1 MDLKNKYKLLKL
13 KEIHLIRHAESEAN
27 AAIDVDNPTNYFD
40 AKITEKGK
48 LQAQV
53 KQEEYRDINFDA
65 YFCSPLTRALET
77 FTIIFPEKKPI
88 ITDSIREH
96 LYHSC
101 DVGRQ
106 PKLLKKEF
114 PNFDFDNLND
124 YWWNNNII
132 IDEKEIKKETYDHIK
147 KRLLDFINIIDK
159 QDHKKIALVS
169 HGTFLTQIT
178 GEMLENCGSFIW
190 KL

>member
-1 MDLKNKYKLLKL
+1 L

-40 AKITEKGK
+40 AKITKKGK

-53 KQEEYRDINFDA
+53 KHEEYRDINFDA

-114 PNFDFDNLND
+114 PNFDFDNLSD

-132 IDEKEIKKETYDHIK
+132 IDEKEIKRETYDHIK

>member
-1 MDLKNKYKLLKL
+1 M
-13 KEIHLIRHAESEAN
+13 KEIHLIRHAESQAN
-27 AAIDVDNPTNYFD
+27 AAIDVDNTTNYFD

-48 LQAQV
+48 LQAQ
-53 KQEEYRDINFDA
+53 KKYEEYKSLNFDA

-77 FTIIFPEKKPI
+77 FSIIFPNKKPI

-124 YWWNNNII
+124 YWWNNNVI
-132 IDEKEIKKETYDHIK
+132 IDEKEIKKETYNDIK
-147 KRLLDFINIIDK
+147 KRLLDFIDIINK
-159 QDHKKIALVS
+159 HDHKKIALVS

-178 GEMLENCGSFIW
+178 GDMLENCESFIW
-190 KL
+190 KI